1 MSSCTEHILLVED
14 NPDDV
19 TLTKRAMKKAGI
31 VNPIQVAEDGARA
44 VELLLGPDA
53 GPLPALVLLD
63 LKLPKMDGLEVLRVL
78 RSDPR
83 TELLPIVVLT
93 TSSEQRDLIRS
104 YRLRA
109 NSYIRKPV
117 SFAEFVQTVG
127 QMGVY
132 WLILNQA
139 PARSLGD

>member
-1 MSSCTEHILLVED
+1 MPATHNHILLVED

-44 VELLLGPDA
+44 LEILLGPDA
-53 GPLPALVLLD
+53 GPQPALVLLD
-63 LKLPKMDGLEVLRVL
+63 LKLPRVGGLEVLRTL
-78 RSDPR
+78 RADPR

-93 TSSEQRDLIRS
+93 TSGEQRDLIQS

-117 SFAEFVQTVG
+117 SFPDFVQAVG
-127 QMGVY
+127 QLGVY
-132 WLILNQA
+132 WLILNRA
-139 PARSLGD
+139 PASHLEG